1 MLILSISKNLV
12 RFCNIDFIRERVHM
26 LKFLAALIVDLIAK
40 LLKLILNN
48 KFLIDMGS
56 PLLFENWILIGIV
69 LCFESNYLMIFWS
82 SFIAFGLNELFIL
95 FYIYR
100 FIFILQIVPILFV
113 VLLNHCYP
121 WIIYI
126 LNHFAF
132 FAHGFL
138 CFNMVVATLSWNIR
152 RK

>member
-1 MLILSISKNLV
+1 MLILSISENLV
-12 RFCNIDFIRERVHM
+12 RFCNIDFIGERVHM

-48 KFLIDMGS
+48 KFLIDIGS

-82 SFIAFGLNELFIL
+82 CFIAFGLNELFIL

-100 FIFILQIVPILFV
+100 FIFILQIVPIFFA

-126 LNHFAF
+126 LNYFAF
-132 FAHGFL
+132 IAHGFL